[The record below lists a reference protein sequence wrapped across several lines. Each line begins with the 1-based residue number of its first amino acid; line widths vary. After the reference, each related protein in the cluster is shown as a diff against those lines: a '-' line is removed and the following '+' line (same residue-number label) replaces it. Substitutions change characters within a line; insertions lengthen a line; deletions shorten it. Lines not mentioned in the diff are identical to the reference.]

1 MLDSEYPD
9 QACSVARALE
19 VVGERWTLL
28 ILRDVFFGT
37 RRFDE
42 LSVSVA
48 GVTRTVLASRL
59 RKLVEHGLLERRLYQ
74 ERPERYEY
82 YPTVMTLDL
91 APAVAQ
97 LMRWG
102 DQYYPHPAGPPRRL
116 LHRNCGGEIEIVCRC
131 VDCGNDVAAGEVDS
145 ELNPAALPLHGG
157 GLR

>member
-1 MLDSEYPD
+1 MLDSDYPE

-28 ILRDVFFGT
+28 IIRDVFFGT

-42 LSVSVA
+42 LMVSVA

-59 RKLVEHGLLERRLYQ
+59 RKLVEHDLLERRLYQ

-82 YPTVMTLDL
+82 YPTVKTLDL
-91 APAVAQ
+91 APAVAH

-102 DQYYPHPAGPPRRL
+102 DAYYPHPAGPPRRL
-116 LHRNCGGEIEIVCRC
+116 LHQDCNGELEVVCRC
-131 VDCGNDVAAGEVDS
+131 TTCGSDVEPSAVGS
-145 ELNPAALPLHGG
+145 ELNPAL
-157 GLR
+157 LRTV

>member
-28 ILRDVFFGT
+28 ILRDVLFGK

-74 ERPERYEY
+74 ERPERFEY
-82 YPTVMTLDL
+82 LPTAKAIDL
-91 APAVAQ
+91 APALAH

-102 DQYYPHPAGPPRRL
+102 DEYYPHPAGPPRRL
-116 LHRNCGGEIEIVCRC
+116 LHRECGGDVETACRC
-131 VDCGNDVAAGEVDS
+131 LRCGRDVDARQVDGPV
-145 ELNPAALPLHGG
+145 NPALLSLGT
-157 GLR
+157 

>member
-28 ILRDVFFGT
+28 ILRDVFWGR

-42 LSVSVA
+42 LMESVA

-82 YPTVMTLDL
+82 LPTEKTLDL
-91 APAVAQ
+91 VPVVGM
-97 LMRWG
+97 LMFWG
-102 DQYYPHPAGPPRRL
+102 DKYYPHAAGPPRRVF
-116 LHRNCGGEIEIVCRC
+116 HGDCTGGLEIVCRC
-131 VDCGNDVAAGEVDS
+131 VECGHDVATTEVES
-145 ELNPAALPLHGG
+145 ELNPAVF
-157 GLR
+157 R